1 MALIDLWVH
10 SQPQLTGKHI
20 QQIIA
25 FAGDGKLRDGNA
37 ASTELRQYLSIV
49 PSSILRQYAS
59 DCLESSFTDSGLALQ
74 EIVNQIGH
82 RLGFSVEHGRYR
94 GIHGAIGFDG
104 IWSLSDGRSIIA
116 EVKTTD
122 AYRIDLRSLA
132 GYQGAL
138 KAAGKLKEQ
147 LSSMLI
153 VVGRQDTGDLEA
165 QIRGSRHAWDIRLIS
180 VDGLL
185 RLMTLK
191 EEVEDPRT
199 LQKIH
204 NILFPM
210 EFTKLDEIVNLVF
223 STAEDLKQE
232 EEQMTAEGDEGET
245 DDEKKSVPVSFHDVC
260 IQKIEPILKTSLVKK
275 SRASYVS
282 SDGRLGVICAVSK
295 QYERRGERW
304 FWFAFH
310 PHQKDFLNEFET
322 GYVAFGCGSEK
333 LLVLIPRDTFIPW
346 LEGMNKTHLED
357 RFYWH
362 VHIYLEDDSITL
374 YRSKAFPKIDLKPFL
389 VD

>member
-1 MALIDLWVH
+1 MALVDLWLH
-10 SQPQLTGKHI
+10 SQPQLTGKQI

-25 FAGDGKLRDGNA
+25 FAGDGKLRDGSA
-37 ASTELRQYLSIV
+37 ASSELRQFLAVV
-49 PSSILRQYAS
+49 PSAVLRQYAIE
-59 DCLESSFTDSGLALQ
+59 CLESGFADSGLALQ
-74 EIVNQIGH
+74 EVVNELGH
-82 RLGFSVEHGRYR
+82 RLGFEVEHGRYR
-94 GIHGAIGFDG
+94 GSPNAIGFDG
-104 IWSLSDGRSIIA
+104 IWSLADGRAIIV

-122 AYRIDLRSLA
+122 AYRIDLEIVA
-132 GYQGAL
+132 GYRHAL
-138 KAAGKLKEQ
+138 DTAGKVKKDG
-147 LSSMLI
+147 SSILI
-153 VVGRQDTGDLEA
+153 IVGRQDTGDLEA

-180 VDGLL
+180 VEGLL

-204 NILFPM
+204 DILFPM

-232 EEQMTAEGDEGET
+232 EEQVADEGET
-245 DDEKKSVPVSFHDVC
+245 PDKKKFVPVSFHDAC
-260 IQKIEPILKTSLVKK
+260 IQKIEQVLKTTLVKK
-275 SRASYVS
+275 SRASYLS
-282 SDGRLGVICAVSK
+282 SDGKLGVVCAVSK

-310 PHQKDFLNEFET
+310 PHQKDFLTSLEKA
-322 GYVAFGCGSEK
+322 YVAFGCGSEK
-333 LLVLIPRDTFIPW
+333 LLVLIPRDTFTPW

-362 VHIYLEDDSITL
+362 VHIYREEDSIAL
-374 YRSKAFPKIDLKPFL
+374 YRSKGFPEIDLKPFL
-389 VD
+389 VN